1 MAQAQLNKAKANVTE
16 LLEKSTH
23 NSIEITRKKHKNFT
37 IIKYDKSKCLPSQYY
52 NVGFLRSM
60 VIDRD
65 LNKIVCVGPNKS
77 IPLDE
82 IDNYSNG
89 PVHYEEFVDGVM
101 INVFWDETKEKWE
114 YATRSNIGA
123 EIRFYLQNDEQKTFK
138 TMFEEAL
145 SEDNINLDVLPKA
158 LCYSF
163 VLQHPC
169 NRIVAPVEKPH
180 AVLVEAHEISDKII
194 TIYPHGTT
202 EADLELRSIIDEQ
215 SIPIPEKFEYK
226 HHNEAKEKHASRN
239 TDFST
244 VGIIIKNYETGW
256 RSKIRNPVYE
266 EVKHLRGNFPKLQFL
281 YLVLRQSGSVSKYL
295 GFFKEHADEFEKY
308 RKQLHNFTHNL
319 YLNYIDCF
327 IKKKAHV
334 NTYPHQYKVCMTAL
348 HTIYL
353 DELMPKGNHIHKGV
367 VINYINSLHPKR
379 QMYLLN
385 YNFRK

>member
-1 MAQAQLNKAKANVTE
+1 
-16 LLEKSTH
+16 
-23 NSIEITRKKHKNFT
+23 
-37 IIKYDKSKCLPSQYY
+37 
-52 NVGFLRSM
+52 
-60 VIDRD
+60 
-65 LNKIVCVGPNKS
+65 
-77 IPLDE
+77 
-82 IDNYSNG
+82 
-89 PVHYEEFVDGVM
+89 
-101 INVFWDETKEKWE
+101 
-114 YATRSNIGA
+114 
-123 EIRFYLQNDEQKTFK
+123 
-138 TMFEEAL
+138 MFEEAL

-295 GFFKEHADEFEKY
+295 GFS
-308 RKQLHNFTHNL
+308 RNTRMNL
-319 YLNYIDCF
+319 KNIENSFIILPIIYI
-327 IKKKAHV
+327 
-334 NTYPHQYKVCMTAL
+334 
-348 HTIYL
+348 
-353 DELMPKGNHIHKGV
+353 
-367 VINYINSLHPKR
+367 
-379 QMYLLN
+379 
-385 YNFRK
+385 

>member
-123 EIRFYLQNDEQKTFK
+123 EIRFYLQNDERK
-138 TMFEEAL
+138 L
-145 SEDNINLDVLPKA
+145 SK
-158 LCYSF
+158 LC
-163 VLQHPC
+163 
-169 NRIVAPVEKPH
+169 
-180 AVLVEAHEISDKII
+180 
-194 TIYPHGTT
+194 
-202 EADLELRSIIDEQ
+202 
-215 SIPIPEKFEYK
+215 
-226 HHNEAKEKHASRN
+226 
-239 TDFST
+239 
-244 VGIIIKNYETGW
+244 
-256 RSKIRNPVYE
+256 SK
-266 EVKHLRGNFPKLQFL
+266 KL
-281 YLVLRQSGSVSKYL
+281 
-295 GFFKEHADEFEKY
+295 
-308 RKQLHNFTHNL
+308 
-319 YLNYIDCF
+319 
-327 IKKKAHV
+327 
-334 NTYPHQYKVCMTAL
+334 
-348 HTIYL
+348 
-353 DELMPKGNHIHKGV
+353 
-367 VINYINSLHPKR
+367 
-379 QMYLLN
+379 
-385 YNFRK
+385 